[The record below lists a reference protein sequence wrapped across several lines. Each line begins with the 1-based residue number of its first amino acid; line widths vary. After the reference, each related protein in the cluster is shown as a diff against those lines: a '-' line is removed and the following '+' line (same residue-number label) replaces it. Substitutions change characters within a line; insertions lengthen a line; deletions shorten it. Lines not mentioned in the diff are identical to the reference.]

1 MNRWQKIAWFNM
13 AVMIVMLLICSL
25 VVVAT
30 GMSWRDAIT
39 PPSPLTFVILPAFVL
54 VGISA
59 KVIFRKKPQRL
70 DFDER
75 DKQIHRNSRY
85 AGWIAFASSMTTGV
99 WICYLIVGPKGDLYP
114 LVLPFLIMIGAVI
127 YIIVASI
134 AALIQYGLETKGG
147 NHE

>member
-30 GMSWRDAIT
+30 GMLWRDAIT

-59 KVIFRKKPQRL
+59 KVIFRKKPQRI

-75 DKQIHRNSRY
+75 DKQIHRNSQY
-85 AGWIAFASSMTTGV
+85 AGWIAFASSITAGV
-99 WICYLIVGPKGDLYP
+99 LVCYLIVGPKGDLYP
-114 LVLPFLIMIGAVI
+114 LVLPLLVVIGVVI
-127 YIIVASI
+127 YSIVASI
-134 AALIQYGLETKGG
+134 AALIQYGLKAKEG